1 MAKRSF
7 GELELSILHILKP
20 GKRMT
25 VKEVHQILGAGNK
38 YNTIMTVMLRLSEKK
53 VLGRERVGLQYEYWL
68 VDANKS
74 ASQIVNQF
82 KQKMLGIKPSEM
94 ISYLVES
101 ASEISDAEFS
111 EMEKMLEK
119 AKRERS
125 KLT

>member
-20 GKRMT
+20 GKRVT
-25 VKEVHQILGAGNK
+25 VKEVHQILGAENK

-68 VDANKS
+68 VDGNKS

-101 ASEISDAEFS
+101 ANEISDAEFS

-119 AKRERS
+119 AKRERN
-125 KLT
+125 KT

>member
-25 VKEVHQILGAGNK
+25 VKEVHQILGAENK

-53 VLGRERVGLQYEYWL
+53 VLGRERIGLQYEYWL
-68 VDANKS
+68 VDASKS

-119 AKRERS
+119 AKRERN
-125 KLT
+125 KI

>member
-25 VKEVHQILGAGNK
+25 VKEVHQILGAENK

-74 ASQIVNQF
+74 VSQIVNQF

-119 AKRERS
+119 AKRERNR
-125 KLT
+125 T

>member
-7 GELELSILHILKP
+7 GELEFSILHILKP

-25 VKEVHQILGAGNK
+25 VKEVHQILGAENK

-68 VDANKS
+68 VNANKS

-119 AKRERS
+119 AKRERN
-125 KLT
+125 KT

>member
-25 VKEVHQILGAGNK
+25 VKEVHQILGAENK

-53 VLGRERVGLQYEYWL
+53 VLGRERIGMHYEYWL
-68 VDANKS
+68 INANKS
-74 ASQIVNQF
+74 ASQILNQF
-82 KQKMLGIKPSEM
+82 KQKMLGIRPSEM
-94 ISYLVES
+94 ISYLLGS
-101 ASEISDAEFS
+101 APEISDAEFS

-119 AKRERS
+119 AKRERN
-125 KLT
+125 KT